1 MSQTIFNENTK
12 NENAR
17 YNEKFIEVL
26 EKLSTIMLKKGEAFR
41 ARAYQKAQEFIMSY
55 PDNITSLNELIGK
68 PNIGPAVLERLEEF
82 ITTGT
87 LQIIEREK
95 NNPVNILS
103 DVYGIGPKKAQDL
116 VEQGVTTIAELR
128 INQDKLLNE
137 TQKVGLKYYEDI
149 LKRIPRQEIENYNTL
164 FKGILLK
171 NASYEIVGS
180 YRRGAEHSG
189 DIDVIITAES
199 SQNFI
204 TFIDTLINQN
214 IIIEVLS
221 RGLSKCLVIT
231 RISPSSIARRV
242 DFLYASKKEYPFSIL
257 YFTGSKI
264 FNTIMRNQALT
275 MGLTMNEHG
284 LYKMENKIK
293 ERKEKGE
300 KVEHTFQ
307 SEKDIFDYLNME
319 YREPWER
326 IDSRSFK
333 EIAEKKALIPEKK
346 KKMIIE
352 EDEDL
357 NEVTGITGI
366 TEIKI
371 SEFTSNFRKNS
382 IKSLEILSSSDFVY
396 ILRELTK
403 AYHNQS
409 PLLTDSE
416 YDVIKDYFEIKY
428 PELYSC
434 WNKEVGAPVEQN
446 KNKAV
451 LPYQMG
457 SMDKIKPDTN
467 ALLSWTKMYKGPYV
481 LSCKLDGVSGLYS
494 TEGKSP
500 KLYTRGDGKVG
511 QDISYLI
518 PYLNLPKNKGLV
530 IRGEFIIL
538 KNVFETKYKNDFA
551 NPRNMVAG
559 IINHKIVDNNKIS
572 DVHFVAYEVI
582 KPILDPRDQM
592 KFLKND
598 LKTECVLNRL
608 EPTISNELLSQLL
621 IDNRR
626 MYDYEIDGIIVT
638 NNKIYER
645 KAGNPEHAFAFKMV
659 LSEQLAEATVVDVI
673 WSPSKDGYLKPR
685 VQILPINLGGVKIEY
700 ATGFNAAFIQNNKI
714 GIGAVIKIVRSGDVI
729 PHILNV
735 TIPAPEAKMPTQS
748 YKWNNTNVDIIIE
761 NMEEDETVRE
771 KVLTGFFKGIEVE
784 GLGSGNISR
793 IIEAGFDT
801 VPKIIN
807 MTIEDFLKVE
817 GFKSTMANKICN
829 GIKDKLSTASLI
841 TLMSASNLFGR
852 TLGEK
857 KIELIMNEYP
867 DILISKETSQ
877 EKTQK
882 IQKVKGIAEK
892 SATTFVENI
901 ETFKNFIKECGLDNK
916 LHLYKDLVQPLLKV
930 DALYKDLVQPLLK
943 VDALFNKT
951 IIMTGFRDKNL
962 EDKIKSAGAK
972 IGSSVSKNTFI
983 VIVKNLEEDTGK
995 ASDAKKLGVPLI
1007 TVDEFYKKY
1016 FINL

>member
-1 MSQTIFNENTK
+1 MSQT
-12 NENAR
+12 R

-26 EKLSTIMLKKGEAFR
+26 EKLSNIMLKKGEAFR

-55 PDNITSLNELIGK
+55 PNNITSLSDLNGK
-68 PNIGPAVLERLEEF
+68 PGIGPAVLERLEEF
-82 ITTGT
+82 IVTGS

-95 NNPVNILS
+95 NNPVNVLS
-103 DVYGIGPKKAQDL
+103 DVYGIGPKKAQEL
-116 VEQGVTTIAELR
+116 VEQGITTIEQLR
-128 INQDKLLNE
+128 ANQHQLLNE
-137 TQKVGLKYYEDI
+137 TQKIGLKYYEDI
-149 LKRIPRQEIENYNTL
+149 LKRIPRQEIECYNTL
-164 FKGILLK
+164 FKNIILE

-180 YRRGAEHSG
+180 YRRRAADSG
-189 DIDVIITAES
+189 DIDVIITSES

-204 TFIDTLINQN
+204 TFIDTLIKQK

-221 RGLSKCLVIT
+221 RGSSKCLVIA
-231 RISPSSIARRV
+231 RITPSSIARRV
-242 DFLYASKKEYPFSIL
+242 DFLYTSKEEYPFSIL

-284 LYKMENKIK
+284 LYKMENKTK
-293 ERKEKGE
+293 DRKEKGE
-300 KVEHTFQ
+300 KVEHKFH
-307 SEKDIFDYLNME
+307 SEQDIFKYLNIE

-326 IDSRSFK
+326 TDSRAFK
-333 EIAEKKALIPEKK
+333 EITEKKALEKK
-346 KKMIIE
+346 KKLIIE
-352 EDEDL
+352 EEINLCDFTKQFKKNGTNVL
-357 NEVTGITGI
+357 NQL
-366 TEIKI
+366 KA
-371 SEFTSNFRKNS
+371 N
-382 IKSLEILSSSDFVY
+382 DFIY
-396 ILRELTK
+396 MLKELTK
-403 AYHNQS
+403 AYHNQT
-409 PLLTDSE
+409 PLLTDTE
-416 YDVIKDYFEIKY
+416 YDIIKDYFEIKY
-428 PELYSC
+428 PESYSS

-446 KNKAV
+446 KNKAI
-451 LPYQMG
+451 LPYEMG

-467 ALLSWTKMYKGPYV
+467 ALLSWTKKFKGSYV

-494 TEGKSP
+494 TEGSSP

-518 PYLNLPKNKGLV
+518 PYLNLPKNKNLV
-530 IRGEFIIL
+530 IRGEFIIS
-538 KNVFETKYKNDFA
+538 KKIFETKYKNEFA

-559 IINHKIVDNNKIS
+559 IINHKTVDKNKIS

-582 KPILDPRDQM
+582 KPILNPNEQM
-592 KFLKND
+592 EFLKNI

-608 EPTISNELLSQLL
+608 ETTISNELLSQVL

-638 NNKIYER
+638 NNQIYER
-645 KAGNPEHAFAFKMV
+645 KSGNPEHAFAFKMV

-685 VQILPINLGGVKIEY
+685 VQIMPIMLGGVKIEY
-700 ATGFNAAFIQNNKI
+700 ATGFNGAFIQNNKI
-714 GIGAVIKIVRSGDVI
+714 GVGAIIKIVRSGDVI

-735 TIPAPEAKMPTQS
+735 TVPAMEPKMPTQS
-748 YKWNNTNVDIIIE
+748 YKWNNTNVDIVIE

-771 KVLTGFFKGIEVE
+771 KVVTGFFKGIEVD
-784 GLGSGNISR
+784 GLGSGNVSR
-793 IIEAGFDT
+793 IIEAGYDT

-817 GFKSTMANKICN
+817 GFKIIMANKIYN
-829 GIKDKLSTASLI
+829 GIKDKLSAASLI
-841 TLMSASNLFGR
+841 ILMSASNLFGR

-857 KIELIMNEYP
+857 KIELIMNEHP
-867 DILISKETSQ
+867 DILVSKETNQ

-901 ETFKNFIKECGLDNK
+901 KIFNNFIKECGLEYK
-916 LHLYKDLVQPLLKV
+916 LNQNVEPTQNIVSNVGPLY
-930 DALYKDLVQPLLK
+930 
-943 VDALFNKT
+943 NKT

-962 EDKIKSAGAK
+962 EEQIKNAGAK
-972 IGSSVSKNTFI
+972 LGTSVSKNTYL
-983 VIVKNLEEDTGK
+983 VIVKNLEEDTSK
-995 ASDAKKLGVPLI
+995 ATDAKKIGVPLI
-1007 TVDEFYKKY
+1007 TINDFNKKY
-1016 FINL
+1016 F